1 MPPPSRT
8 VFLTAQ
14 AMPIAPLPSFAK
26 SAINASLVGKPSVK
40 GWCPGALRPML
51 SGDGWVVR
59 IRPPAG
65 RLSAAQAAGIAQL
78 AARFGNGLIDVTS
91 RANVQLRGVTEASH
105 APLIDGLRALALLDA
120 NPEAEARRNIVV
132 TPFWRA
138 GDGTLDIAAALA
150 NALSQSDAPTLP
162 TKFGFAVDTGEQSV
176 LHDTSAD
183 IRIERTASGLFVRAD
198 GFATGAQVTAD
209 DAVPTAMALA
219 RWYADSPRRG
229 RMAALAGN
237 QSLPDAFQTPLPP
250 PVAAPQ
256 WQIGPNEHGWL
267 VGIAFGQMS
276 AQTLLALADCA
287 GTGALRITPWRM
299 LLIEKAAQ
307 IPNAPGL
314 ITRADDPLL
323 RVVACSGAPQCQH
336 AALDTR
342 AIARTLAAGIP
353 AGRLLHVSGCTKG
366 CAHPQAAL
374 TLVGSS
380 SAEGGIDL
388 IRHGTAASPP
398 ERRAISVDAADTVAT
413 ELEQFLYATPL

>member
-1 MPPPSRT
+1 M
-8 VFLTAQ
+8 
-14 AMPIAPLPSFAK
+14 APLPSSTK
-26 SAINASLVGKPSVK
+26 SALNASLVGKPSVK

-78 AARFGNGLIDVTS
+78 AERFGNGLIDVTS

-132 TPFWRA
+132 TPFWHA
-138 GDGTLDIAAALA
+138 GDGTLDVATALA
-150 NALSQSDAPTLP
+150 NALSQPDAPALP

-183 IRIERTASGLFVRAD
+183 IRIERRASGWVVRAD

-219 RWYADSPRRG
+219 RWYADSPRSG

-250 PVAAPQ
+250 PLAAPH
-256 WQIGPNEHGWL
+256 WQIGQNEHGWL
-267 VGIAFGQMS
+267 LGIAFGQMS

-287 GTGALRITPWRM
+287 GQGALRITPWRM
-299 LLIEKAAQ
+299 LLVEKAAQ
-307 IPNAPGL
+307 MPNAPGL
-314 ITRADDPLL
+314 ITHADDPLL

-336 AALDTR
+336 AAIDTR
-342 AIARTLAAGIP
+342 TVARTMAAYIP
-353 AGRLLHVSGCTKG
+353 ADSVLHVSGCTKG
-366 CAHPQAAL
+366 CAHPKAAL
-374 TLVGSS
+374 TLVG
-380 SAEGGIDL
+380 ADGANGGIDL
-388 IRHGTAASPP
+388 IQHGIAASPP
-398 ERRAISVDAADTVAT
+398 DRSALSADTVAT
-413 ELEQFLYATPL
+413 ELQRLLHATPI